1 MTVLDDPTESRESRG
16 PATARPLENVLFGA
30 ALAAQRIPWIDAPA
44 RALGLTPLTR
54 ESLTRQ
60 LLAHLKG
67 STSGR
72 PVRLHTPFGAYL
84 APLDAD
90 DAADLLGHAH
100 DAGALGRADHLTPDG
115 RRHPVAPH
123 AALPVPPSFL
133 RDVHTLAAQEA
144 AHLIAA
150 RHADATVSWED
161 WCTVARRLVRRVV
174 LGAAAADDT
183 LLSDLL
189 AAAGSSEDAH
199 EYTDR
204 AAALRR
210 RLAPYL
216 RDGGGL
222 ADLSDASTVG
232 GEETAAAVEHTLD
245 LLTQATTHTA
255 RQALAL
261 LAVQPV
267 MPPEERVSAAV
278 DEALRR
284 YPPRAAT
291 SYEVLAPFRWHDVS
305 IEAGTDVLCATAWLN
320 DLAEGPGAA
329 APSLCAVPGTCEAAD
344 LAVFTARALVGA
356 LVDAVEPVV
365 LAPRLDPDD
374 LPTSLPPAA
383 LAIAL
388 TGTDPAAPAPSAEP
402 APAPA
407 QGRTPAHYAALSRE
421 SARSL
426 EEHAQRLAECAR
438 DSGWNHDAVGERSRM
453 LLLAH
458 AERCRRAAAD
468 VRNAARWLAH

>member
-1 MTVLDDPTESRESRG
+1 MTVLHDPTESRE

-60 LLAHLKG
+60 LMSHLKG

-90 DAADLLGHAH
+90 DAADLLARAH
-100 DAGALGRADHLTPDG
+100 DAGALGRADHLTPEG

-123 AALPVPPSFL
+123 AAVPVPPAFL
-133 RDVHTLAAQEA
+133 RDVHALAAQEA

-161 WCTVARRLVRRVV
+161 WCTVAGRLARRVV
-174 LGAAAADDT
+174 LGEAAAEDT
-183 LLSDLL
+183 LLGDLL
-189 AAAGSSEDAH
+189 AAAGSAEDAH
-199 EYTDR
+199 EYTER
-204 AAALRR
+204 AAALHR
-210 RLAPYL
+210 RLARHL

-222 ADLSDASTVG
+222 VDVAEAT

-261 LAVQPV
+261 LAVQPALPAPSV
-267 MPPEERVSAAV
+267 RERAEAAV

-320 DLAEGPGAA
+320 ALAEGPGA
-329 APSLCAVPGTCEAAD
+329 APSLCAVPGECEAAD
-344 LAVFTARALVGA
+344 LAVFTARALVTA
-356 LVDAVEPVV
+356 LAEAVEPVV

-374 LPTSLPPAA
+374 LPTSLPPATLSVA
-383 LAIAL
+383 LV
-388 TGTDPAAPAPSAEP
+388 AADGSATPAPSAEP

-407 QGRTPAHYAALSRE
+407 QGRTPAHYAALTRQ
-421 SARSL
+421 SAHSL